1 MAIVKVR
8 EGVGFGY
15 GIDSNYLY
23 VNYGK
28 PVCGVVIKNI
38 QFAEP
43 ES

>member
-1 MAIVKVR
+1 MMIVKVR

-15 GIDSNYLY
+15 GIDSNYLS
-23 VNYGK
+23 VNCGK
-28 PVCGVVIKNI
+28 RVCGVVIENV